1 MTLVTH
7 IILVLMVLQNFRNLV
22 LSLIPF
28 WRAALTLVL
37 ECYVGGMQFYCCFP
51 TPLIK
56 FLGTIL
62 VAKYKH

>member
-1 MTLVTH
+1 
-7 IILVLMVLQNFRNLV
+7 MVLQNFRNLV